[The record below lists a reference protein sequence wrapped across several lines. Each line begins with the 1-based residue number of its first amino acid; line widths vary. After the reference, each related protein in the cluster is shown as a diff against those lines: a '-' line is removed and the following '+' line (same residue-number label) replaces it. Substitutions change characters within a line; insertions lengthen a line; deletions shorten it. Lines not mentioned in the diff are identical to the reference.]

1 MIAIPANDVYNLT
14 VAALVIGAAVL
25 WCCAF
30 VFYAWCEG
38 RLSFD
43 CGENGAEGGV
53 GRGGVERGGDGG
65 GGDGGDGGDGG

>member
-1 MIAIPANDVYNLT
+1 M
-14 VAALVIGAAVL
+14 L